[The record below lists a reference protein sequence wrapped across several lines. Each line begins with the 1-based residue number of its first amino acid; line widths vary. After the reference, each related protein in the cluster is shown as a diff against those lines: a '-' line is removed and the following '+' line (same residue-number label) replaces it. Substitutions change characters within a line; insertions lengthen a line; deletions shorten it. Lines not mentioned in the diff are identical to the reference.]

1 MRPFIKKIFRSI
13 LLAPV
18 VLALLFEEWGWEPLA
33 RAFARLRQLP
43 LWAKL
48 EDLITRLP
56 PWAALLAFGVP
67 VITLIPVKL
76 LALYLFSQG
85 HMATGLTLVIAA
97 KVTGTALAARLFQ
110 LTEPALMRLAW
121 FARLYGPWKRWKDRM
136 LTQVRSSAT
145 WRAMRKFKLQIR
157 LVIQKVWTA
166 CKGKW
171 P

>member
-56 PWAALLAFGVP
+56 PWAAMLAFGVP

-85 HMATGLTLVIAA
+85 HMATGLTLVVAT
-97 KVTGTALAARLFQ
+97 KVIGTALAARLFQ

-121 FARLYGPWKRWKDRM
+121 FARLYGPWRRWKDCM

-145 WRAMRKFKLQIR
+145 WRALRKFKLQIR
-157 LVIQKVWTA
+157 LAIRKVWTA